1 MNTHTAR
8 GHTLEYLLR
17 LSLGG
22 EITGNSFFFF
32 ILFLNFM
39 LYTGCFAQLCLT
51 LHDPMDCSLPGSFVH
66 GIFQVRILD
75 GLPFPPP
82 GDLNSGIELASPELA
97 GRFFATSA
105 TWEACYTHV
114 LISNNFIKRTV
125 LVSYY

>member
-1 MNTHTAR
+1 M
-8 GHTLEYLLR
+8 R

-22 EITGNSFFFF
+22 EFTGNSFFFF

-39 LYTGCFAQLCLT
+39 LYTCCFAQLCPT
-51 LHDPMDCSLPGSFVH
+51 LHDPMDCSLPGSLVH

-82 GDLNSGIELASPELA
+82 GDLPNSGMELTSPELA
-97 GRFFATSA
+97 GRVSATSA
-105 TWEACYTHV
+105 TREACYTHV
-114 LISNNFIKRTV
+114 FISNNFVKRIV